1 MIGHEGICQKED
13 RMERIWTKSF
23 IQMTLGM
30 LILFT
35 GFYLLLP
42 TMPLFIKE
50 MGGNESQVGLAV
62 GVFTLTAVVFR
73 PIVGGL
79 LDRYGRRPFM
89 IWGLLFFILSMYL
102 YDWVGTMAI
111 LLALRVLHGASWA
124 LSTTAV
130 STAITDIIPA
140 SRRGEGMGWFG
151 MAMTVAMAI
160 GPMLG
165 IWVLE
170 NSSFHGLFLL
180 ATGLSAAALLLVF
193 STRIPFNPQTT
204 NRKIVLFERSVLP
217 VTAVLFFVAVA
228 YGGITTFL
236 PLFGDSIQVN
246 SGTFFLVYAVS
257 LTLARPVAGRLSDRF
272 GEAYVILPALIVTAL
287 SLVVLSFS
295 NGLIGV
301 IVAAV
306 LYGIGFGSAQPALQ
320 AANLTLA
327 PPDKRGVASASF
339 MTAFDL
345 GIGLGSIILGWV
357 AQYTGYKVVFIV
369 CAVSV
374 FVSAGVFMLFVNR
387 RLSEKR
393 THTG

>member
-1 MIGHEGICQKED
+1 
-13 RMERIWTKSF
+13 MERIWTKSF

-193 STRIPFNPQTT
+193 STRIPFSPQTT
-204 NRKIVLFERSVLP
+204 DRKIVLFERSVLP

-228 YGGITTFL
+228 YGGITTFYRY
-236 PLFGDSIQVN
+236 
-246 SGTFFLVYAVS
+246 SGI
-257 LTLARPVAGRLSDRF
+257 RF
-272 GEAYVILPALIVTAL
+272 
-287 SLVVLSFS
+287 
-295 NGLIGV
+295 
-301 IVAAV
+301 
-306 LYGIGFGSAQPALQ
+306 
-320 AANLTLA
+320 
-327 PPDKRGVASASF
+327 R
-339 MTAFDL
+339 
-345 GIGLGSIILGWV
+345 
-357 AQYTGYKVVFIV
+357 
-369 CAVSV
+369 
-374 FVSAGVFMLFVNR
+374 
-387 RLSEKR
+387 
-393 THTG
+393 